1 MSSSLNIPLVIR
13 PGFSLGPYTEV
24 YVQFL
29 QKEWI
34 RQTHSQWHSKYLVSY
49 LLFSFAEHRIV
60 TMIRDLVLFTLT
72 ILFSFCES
80 YDILFVHNMGTR
92 SHLITLKPIV
102 EELLRRNHSVTSIFF
117 QSIDVSHENYTEI
130 LLPPQPTSV
139 FAMAAQ
145 KKLVEKV
152 SPASP
157 GIQIC
162 KKCKV

>member
-1 MSSSLNIPLVIR
+1 MVLNLV
-13 PGFSLGPYTEV
+13 LLTV
-24 YVQFL
+24 A
-29 QKEWI
+29 
-34 RQTHSQWHSKYLVSY
+34 T
-49 LLFSFAEHRIV
+49 LFSF
-60 TMIRDLVLFTLT
+60 
-72 ILFSFCES
+72 SES

-117 QSIDVSHENYTEI
+117 QSIDISHENYTEI
-130 LLPPQPTSV
+130 VLPPQPPTV

-145 KKLVEKV
+145 KTMNEKV

-162 KKCKV
+162 KKWKFGKKT

>member
-1 MSSSLNIPLVIR
+1 M
-13 PGFSLGPYTEV
+13 
-24 YVQFL
+24 VQ
-29 QKEWI
+29 
-34 RQTHSQWHSKYLVSY
+34 H
-49 LLFSFAEHRIV
+49 
-60 TMIRDLVLFTLT
+60 LVLFT
-72 ILFSFCES
+72 ILFSFCQS

-92 SHLITLKPIV
+92 SHLITMKPIV

-145 KKLVEKV
+145 KKMIENV

-162 KKCKV
+162 KKRHSLENMNLVQLIWLIIRLILR

>member
-1 MSSSLNIPLVIR
+1 MILN
-13 PGFSLGPYTEV
+13 
-24 YVQFL
+24 
-29 QKEWI
+29 
-34 RQTHSQWHSKYLVSY
+34 
-49 LLFSFAEHRIV
+49 
-60 TMIRDLVLFTLT
+60 LVLFILA
-72 ILFSFCES
+72 ILFPFCQS

-92 SHLITLKPIV
+92 SHLITLKPII
-102 EELLRRNHSVTSIFF
+102 EELLRRNHTVTSIFF

-145 KKLVEKV
+145 KKMVEKV

-162 KKCKV
+162 KKQNIWKILI

>member
-1 MSSSLNIPLVIR
+1 
-13 PGFSLGPYTEV
+13 
-24 YVQFL
+24 
-29 QKEWI
+29 
-34 RQTHSQWHSKYLVSY
+34 
-49 LLFSFAEHRIV
+49 
-60 TMIRDLVLFTLT
+60 MIQNLVLFTLA
-72 ILFSFCES
+72 ILFSFCQS
-80 YDILFVHNMGTR
+80 YDVLFVHNMGTR

-117 QSIDVSHENYTEI
+117 QSINVSHENYTEI

-152 SPASP
+152 NPASP
-157 GIQIC
+157 GNQIC

>member
-1 MSSSLNIPLVIR
+1 
-13 PGFSLGPYTEV
+13 
-24 YVQFL
+24 
-29 QKEWI
+29 
-34 RQTHSQWHSKYLVSY
+34 
-49 LLFSFAEHRIV
+49 
-60 TMIRDLVLFTLT
+60 
-72 ILFSFCES
+72 
-80 YDILFVHNMGTR
+80 MGTR
-92 SHLITLKPIV
+92 SHLITMKPII

-145 KKLVEKV
+145 KKMIENV

-162 KKCKV
+162 KKRHSLENTNLVQLIWVIIRLILR